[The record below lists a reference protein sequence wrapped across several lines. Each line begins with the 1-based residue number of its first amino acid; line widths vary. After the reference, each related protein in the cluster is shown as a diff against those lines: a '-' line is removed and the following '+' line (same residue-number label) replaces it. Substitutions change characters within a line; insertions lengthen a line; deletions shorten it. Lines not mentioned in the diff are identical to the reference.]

1 MLSPDDI
8 EGERNE
14 KEEKGKGEEDE
25 YKEKEEGG
33 IEVRGQK
40 GDVGRLE
47 WIVESVRVD
56 CGECWSGC
64 GVLDRIV
71 GVVVHA
77 CTQTL

>member
-40 GDVGRLE
+40 GDEGGLE
-47 WIVESVRVD
+47 WIVR
-56 CGECWSGC
+56 
-64 GVLDRIV
+64 VLDRI
-71 GVVVHA
+71 
-77 CTQTL
+77 TLAMLTCAIT